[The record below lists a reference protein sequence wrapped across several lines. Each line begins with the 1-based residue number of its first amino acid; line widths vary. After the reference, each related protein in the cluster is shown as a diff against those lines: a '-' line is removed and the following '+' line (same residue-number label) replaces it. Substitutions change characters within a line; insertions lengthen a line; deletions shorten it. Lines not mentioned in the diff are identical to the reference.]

1 MRYDRGLRDDRPR
14 DLGSARRR
22 DGCRFPLGLRMV
34 RFSGSNVA
42 NWRSRLRR
50 ACGPGNRVGELL
62 KMTSTDIRP
71 VPDPAAAEQV
81 VEELF
86 FTEEGRRDP
95 HPRYHRLRELAPV
108 HRSERM
114 RAWLL
119 TGYDDCRSVL
129 RDPRFERRFA
139 ASMDAVSGSWRSRS
153 STSSISRTMLMT
165 DPPDHSRLR
174 SRVARAFTPRRVREL
189 RPRVDE
195 LVEALLDEYE
205 AGGGGD
211 FMDGVA
217 FRLPV
222 AVIGELLGI
231 PSEDLPRFRDPVLAL
246 TQCLEIPTTKAKLDA
261 ADEAYEFCADY
272 LGDLIAHRRA
282 EPTDDLLGALL
293 ADGADDALDDDE
305 LNDMLLLLFVAG
317 FETTTNLIGNAIVS
331 FLEQPDQYD
340 LLRAEPELAANLAAE
355 LLRHDTPLQLAN
367 RVATE
372 DIEVGGVTIPEGDS
386 VFLMLGAANRDPSRY
401 ESPDAL
407 DLTRTDVHPLAF
419 GGGIHHCLGA
429 SLATTEIDSLF
440 REVAARYPSLDVGGG
455 HPEHRDR
462 LAFRGVATVDLA
474 VRRAD
479 RGSGAPVRPSAGDL
493 EWRRQYRRHLDA
505 HPQSVGDDEMRS
517 RMRLLASNEFFAG
530 CSDVELAAL
539 AETAYPLAFD
549 ADESLVRQGEPS
561 PDVFVIA
568 EGTADVVI
576 DGQLVATLGPDA
588 LVGERGVLTGEVRS
602 ATVTA
607 RGHLSAH
614 VLSTERLRSIM
625 AGNPETAAL
634 MHEFLARYGSPNA

>member
-1 MRYDRGLRDDRPR
+1 
-14 DLGSARRR
+14 
-22 DGCRFPLGLRMV
+22 
-34 RFSGSNVA
+34 
-42 NWRSRLRR
+42 
-50 ACGPGNRVGELL
+50 
-62 KMTSTDIRP
+62 MTSTDIH
-71 VPDPAAAEQV
+71 PAAAELI

-114 RAWLL
+114 HAWLL

-139 ASMDAVSGSWRSRS
+139 ASMDAVSGSWRARS
-153 STSSISRTMLMT
+153 STSSISRMMLMT

-174 SRVARAFTPRRVREL
+174 SRVSRTFTPRRVREL
-189 RPRVDE
+189 RPRIEE
-195 LVEALLDEYE
+195 LVQTLLDEYE

-211 FMDGVA
+211 FMDAVA

-231 PSEDLPRFRDPVLAL
+231 PADDLPLFRDPVLAL
-246 TQCLEIPTTKAKLDA
+246 TQCLEIPTSRDKLDA
-261 ADEAYEFCADY
+261 ADEAYEFCARY
-272 LGDLIAHRRA
+272 LGELIARRRA
-282 EPTDDLLGALL
+282 EPTDDLLGALV
-293 ADGADDALDDDE
+293 ADDADDALDDGE

-317 FETTTNLIGNAIVS
+317 FETTTNLVGNALVS
-331 FLEQPDQYD
+331 FVEQPEQYE
-340 LLRAEPELAANLAAE
+340 LLRSEPGLAANLASE

-372 DIEVGGVTIPEGDS
+372 DLELGGVTIPAGDA

-401 ESPDAL
+401 ESPDEL

-429 SLATTEIDSLF
+429 SLATTEIDALF
-440 REVAARYPSLDVGGG
+440 RAVVARYPSLDVAGDR
-455 HPEHRDR
+455 PRHRDR

-479 RGSGAPVRPSAGDL
+479 SGSGAPVRPSAGDL

-505 HPQSVGDDEMRS
+505 HPQPVNGDEMRS
-517 RMRLLASNEFFAG
+517 RVRLLASSKFFAG
-530 CSDVELAAL
+530 CSDDELAAL

-549 ADESLVRQGEPS
+549 AGESLVRQGEPS

-576 DGQLVATLGPDA
+576 DGLVVATLGPDA
-588 LVGERGVLTGEVRS
+588 LVGERGVLTGEARS

-607 RGHLSAH
+607 TSHLSAQ

-625 AGNPETAAL
+625 ATNPDATAL
-634 MHEFLARYGSPNA
+634 MQEFLARYVSSGA